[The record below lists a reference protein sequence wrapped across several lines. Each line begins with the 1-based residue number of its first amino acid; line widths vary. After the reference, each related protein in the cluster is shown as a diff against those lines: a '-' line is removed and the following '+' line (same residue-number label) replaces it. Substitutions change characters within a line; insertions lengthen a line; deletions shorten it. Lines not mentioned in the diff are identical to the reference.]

1 MARSLLPQL
10 GHLLGITNAR
20 SLPFRFSITGAKTS
34 GITSPA
40 FRIST
45 VSPIKIP
52 LRTIS
57 WALCNVALVT
67 VDPATLT
74 GSMYANGVTRPVLP
88 TLTLISNNLVTTSS
102 GAYLYAIAHLGAR
115 DVKPKVL

>member
-10 GHLLGITNAR
+10 GHLLGITKAF
-20 SLPFRFSITGAKTS
+20 SLPVRLSRTGAKTS

-40 FRIST
+40 FRIRT

-57 WALCNVALVT
+57 WALCNVAFVT

-74 GSMYANGVTRPVLP
+74 GSM
-88 TLTLISNNLVTTSS
+88 
-102 GAYLYAIAHLGAR
+102 
-115 DVKPKVL
+115 